1 MNKIWDLRYGGAEY
15 IYGKEP
21 NQWVEKCLSELKP
34 GKILLPADGEGRNG
48 VWAARMG
55 WAVYAF
61 DMSERAQTKAL
72 ALAKEF
78 NVVVDYRLGDA
89 TLIEYPTGSFDAIAV
104 VFLHLPEE
112 IRQVVFKR
120 LITFLKPGGHLIVE
134 AFTKRHFGN
143 TGAGPKDITLL
154 YDPEQ
159 IKEDLMGMDLKWF
172 EESEY
177 LIDEG
182 PNHQGKAISLKVLA
196 QKADR

>member
-1 MNKIWDLRYGGAEY
+1 MSGIWDIRYGGSEY

-21 NQWVEKCLSELKP
+21 NQWLKQSLLELKP
-34 GKILLPADGEGRNG
+34 GILLLPADGEGRNG
-48 VWAARMG
+48 VWAARQG
-55 WAVYAF
+55 WEVFAF

-72 ALAKEF
+72 ALAQEF
-78 NVVVDYRLGDA
+78 NVVVDYCLGDA
-89 TLIEYPTGSFDAIAV
+89 TLIEYPAGSFDAIAV
-104 VFLHLPEE
+104 IFLHLPEE

-154 YDPEQ
+154 YDPEH
-159 IKEDLMGMDLKWF
+159 IKEDLTGMNLKWF

-182 PNHQGKAISLKVLA
+182 PNHQGKAISLKLLA

>member
-1 MNKIWDLRYGGAEY
+1 MSEIWDIRYGGSEY

-21 NQWVEKCLSELKP
+21 NQWFRQSLSELKP
-34 GKILLPADGEGRNG
+34 GALLLPADGEGRNG
-48 VWAARMG
+48 VWAARLG
-55 WAVYAF
+55 WEVFAF
-61 DMSERAQTKAL
+61 DMSKRAQTKAL
-72 ALAKEF
+72 SLAKEF
-78 NVVVDYRLGDA
+78 NVKVDYRLGDA
-89 TLIEYPTGSFDAIAV
+89 TKIEYPKESFDAIAV

-112 IRQVVFKR
+112 IRHVVFKR

-154 YDPEQ
+154 YDPVH
-159 IKEDLMGMDLKWF
+159 IKEDLMGMNLKCF

-182 PNHQGKAISLKVLA
+182 PNHQGNAISLKVLA